1 MLRDTFLKDPAED
14 LSLEQQ
20 GGTIEERIEKLLE
33 MKNVNDKSFN
43 PINFLAAV
51 DHVIEK
57 KQKEKAQGILGL
69 LTEDMT
75 KVLEAAIENGP
86 LEESDVSSKDARN
99 ELVDLQLMAVVA
111 DKGGEG
117 KLSGA
122 TVQAAK
128 LRKAAGQTE
137 KKSDEIDD

>member
-1 MLRDTFLKDPAED
+1 MLKSTFFENREED
-14 LSLEQQ
+14 LSLEQK
-20 GGTIEERIEKLLE
+20 GGTIEERVEKLLE
-33 MKNVNDKSFN
+33 MKNVKDKSFN

-69 LTEDMT
+69 LTADMT

-99 ELVDLQLMAVVA
+99 ELVELELMAVVA
-111 DKGGEG
+111 GKGGEG

-128 LRKAAGQTE
+128 LRKAAGETE
-137 KKSDEIDD
+137 KKSDEVDD

>member
-1 MLRDTFLKDPAED
+1 MLRSSFLEERQSS

-20 GGTIEERIEKLLE
+20 GGTIEERIEALLE

-43 PINFLAAV
+43 PINFQAAI

-57 KQKEKAQGILGL
+57 KQKEKAQGLLGL
-69 LTEDMT
+69 LTADMT

-86 LEESDVSSKDARN
+86 MEDSDVPSKDARN
-99 ELVDLQLMAVVA
+99 ELIDLGLVA
-111 DKGGEG
+111 EVAAKGGEG
-117 KLSGA
+117 KLTGA
-122 TVQAAK
+122 TIMAAN

-137 KKSDEIDD
+137 KKSDEVDD